1 MGITVSH
8 TNYAPIS
15 LISASIGF
23 VSFAFTLGTF
33 LKLFWANLGTFASAP
48 QEINDFLSTLKQG
61 LLEQRRHLRR
71 SRRRLKNIKRDRS
84 HGPGARSGS
93 DEDYGRGYSSN
104 GGKRRSRPS
113 RRGRGGD
120 VRKDMH
126 FDRDIQ
132 SLRSSGEKDAL
143 RTLRITLRDLI
154 KSFRDLE
161 QPFLKPE
168 YQQLDSAHWSKNP
181 DPPQSP
187 YYTEKHPQSSAQHQ
201 FSEDDSPHA
210 SHMRATNRL
219 GHEYRKCGF
228 KERWL
233 WVRRKADAVNLSSV
247 LSRVEVRRTAHEVG
261 EVLSM
266 VCNIGRDLE
275 DMHHGM
281 QALEGRLSRVVGVR
295 TVD

>member
-15 LISASIGF
+15 LVSTLIGF

-33 LKLFWANLGTFASAP
+33 IKVFWSNLGTFAAAP
-48 QEINDFLSTLKQG
+48 HEINDYLSSLKQG
-61 LLEQRRHLRR
+61 LLEERRHLRR
-71 SRRRLKNIKRDRS
+71 SRRRLRSIRRDQS

-93 DEDYGRGYSSN
+93 DNEYGKGYSSHGGERRSGRMRG
-104 GGKRRSRPS
+104 GGK
-113 RRGRGGD
+113 GQ
-120 VRKDMH
+120 MH

-132 SLRSSGEKDAL
+132 SMRSSGEEEAL
-143 RTLRITLRDLI
+143 RVMRVTVKDLI
-154 KSFRDLE
+154 KSFRTLE

-168 YQQLDSAHWSKNP
+168 FQQQDSAHWSNTASSP
-181 DPPQSP
+181 SP
-187 YYTEKHPQSSAQHQ
+187 YYPEKHARSSAQYPD
-201 FSEDDSPHA
+201 SEDDSPSA
-210 SHMRATNRL
+210 SHMYATNRL

-233 WVRRKADAVNLSSV
+233 WVRQKADFLNLSSV

-275 DMHHGM
+275 DMQQGM
-281 QALEGRLSRVVGVR
+281 YALEGRLSRVVGVR
-295 TVD
+295 RVE